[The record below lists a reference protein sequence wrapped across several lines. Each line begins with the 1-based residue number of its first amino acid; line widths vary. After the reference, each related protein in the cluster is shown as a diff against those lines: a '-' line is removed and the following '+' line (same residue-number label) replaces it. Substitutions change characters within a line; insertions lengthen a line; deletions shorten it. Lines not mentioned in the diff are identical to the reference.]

1 MADVSHA
8 SAIVPAPVKSK
19 DIPILISA
27 GLIAVGLFIVVAI
40 YSNPANIAPS
50 DPVPVSFFP

>member
-1 MADVSHA
+1 MTDVSHV
-8 SAIVPAPVKSK
+8 SAIVPAPVKSR
-19 DIPILISA
+19 DISILISA
-27 GLIAVGLFIVVAI
+27 GLIAIGLCIVVAI

>member
-1 MADVSHA
+1 MADVSHV
-8 SAIVPAPVKSK
+8 SATVPAPAKSR
-19 DIPILISA
+19 DVPILISA
-27 GLIAVGLFIVVAI
+27 ALIGLGLCVVVAI